1 MPGRPQQAGI
11 APRADVLSL
20 KHKVKKMQ
28 IPLQITMR
36 EMDRSDALEAAINE
50 HAAKLEQFHSRIT
63 RCRVTV
69 EQIRK
74 HHQQG
79 RHFAVKID
87 LRVPGK
93 EIVATRD
100 HDEDV
105 YVALRDAFDS
115 AKRQLEE
122 TAREL
127 RGDVKVHAPSF
138 TGTVARLLAD
148 EGYGF
153 IETSDGREL
162 YFSRENVVHPTF
174 ERLEP
179 GTPVQF
185 IEELAAEG
193 PQAKRVSAGRHQA

>member
-1 MPGRPQQAGI
+1 VDGSPLTAVEGT
-11 APRADVLSL
+11 
-20 KHKVKKMQ
+20 KVETMQ

-36 EMDRSDALEAAINE
+36 DMERSDALDTAISE

-63 RCRVTV
+63 RCKVTV
-69 EQIRK
+69 EQLSK

-79 RHFAVKID
+79 GHFAVKID
-87 LRVPGK
+87 LRVPGR

-100 HDEDV
+100 HHEDV

-122 TAREL
+122 TAREIRGEVKTHVPSL
-127 RGDVKVHAPSF
+127 RGM
-138 TGTVARLLAD
+138 VARLIPE

-153 IETSDGREL
+153 IETNDGREL
-162 YFSRENVVHPTF
+162 YFSRDNVVHPPF

-179 GTPVQF
+179 GMAVQF
-185 IEELAAEG
+185 IEELAADG
-193 PQAKRVSAGRHQA
+193 PQAKRVSAGKHQA

>member
-1 MPGRPQQAGI
+1 
-11 APRADVLSL
+11 
-20 KHKVKKMQ
+20 MQ

-36 EMDRSDALEAAINE
+36 DMDRSDALDTTIQE

-69 EQIRK
+69 EQMRK

-79 RHFAVKID
+79 HHFAVRID
-87 LRVPGK
+87 LRVPGR

-122 TAREL
+122 SAREM
-127 RGDVKVHAPSF
+127 RGDVKAHAPAVH
-138 TGTVARLLAD
+138 GTIARLRLD

-162 YFSRENVVHPTF
+162 YFSRDNVVHPRF
-174 ERLEP
+174 EQLEP
-179 GTPVQF
+179 GTAVQF
-185 IEELAAEG
+185 IEEMAAEG
-193 PQAKRVSAGRHQA
+193 PQAKRVSAGRQPS